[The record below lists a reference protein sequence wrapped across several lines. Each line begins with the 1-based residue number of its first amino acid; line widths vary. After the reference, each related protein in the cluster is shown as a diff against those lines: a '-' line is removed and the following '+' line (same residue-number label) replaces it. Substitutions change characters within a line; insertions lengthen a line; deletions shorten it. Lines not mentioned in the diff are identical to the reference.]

1 MAFET
6 DQLNGLRIQ
15 DEGITVVNG
24 AAGLNFVGAGVT
36 AAPGSGGFATITIPG
51 GGASNTQVTNEHPT
65 DNGDGT
71 YTLAHSPVAGSLTVY
86 KNGVRMN
93 PGAGNDYTLAGT
105 IITSLADYDATDL
118 WTADY
123 YY

>member
-6 DQLNGLRIQ
+6 DIINGLRIQ
-15 DEGITVVNG
+15 DEGITIN
-24 AAGLNFVGAGVT
+24 ASASALNFVGSGVT
-36 AAPGSGGFATITIPG
+36 ASQGAGGVITVTIPG

-71 YTLAHSPVAGSLTVY
+71 YTLAHTPVAGSLTVY

-93 PGAGNDYTLAGT
+93 PGAGNDYTLSGA

-123 YY
+123 YF